1 MKALELQG
9 VSSLRG
15 RREAPTLTHSEEAGP
30 APGIPVLIN
39 LELPASIRCIPHETQ
54 VNVVPHVG
62 LARGSVPSCPA
73 PGSYSEENRD
83 DEYHEIN
90 CNCVTHRHACLGGL
104 RRRRDQRHRRQRR
117 RRWWHGRC
125 RRGGVEFCGA
135 EEGIQKTLYDL
146 PCALTIVDPP
156 LQIPLAVELCA
167 KASVPNNGLVQG
179 VETAMTHSVDVS
191 IDPAIL
197 GLLMMFVDDAA
208 LSAAAT
214 TMTITNGTTTEAL
227 NELPAPLV
235 PIEPVFSLDT
245 VDTNITATADPVTV
259 ALSAFEATITG
270 LGDLQP
276 GGDVHC

>member
-1 MKALELQG
+1 MTNLMKLSVIALLTG
-9 VSSLRG
+9 
-15 RREAPTLTHSEEAGP
+15 TLALVGCGDDGGGGQAGS
-30 APGIPVLIN
+30 GG
-39 LELPASIRCIPHETQ
+39 T
-54 VNVVPHVG
+54 G
-62 LARGSVPSCPA
+62 GS
-73 PGSYSEENRD
+73 
-83 DEYHEIN
+83 
-90 CNCVTHRHACLGGL
+90 GGA
-104 RRRRDQRHRRQRR
+104 
-117 RRWWHGRC
+117 GGGTGGAG
-125 RRGGVEFCGA
+125 GGVEFCGA

-146 PCALTIVDPP
+146 PCELTIEEPP

-227 NELPAPLV
+227 NELPAPLD

-259 ALSAFEATITG
+259 APSAFEATITG
-270 LGDLQP
+270 LGDLMP
-276 GGDVHC
+276 PDGEFTLSNDSDECGAIELATGAEIITFDVVAGGAGG

>member
-1 MKALELQG
+1 
-9 VSSLRG
+9 
-15 RREAPTLTHSEEAGP
+15 
-30 APGIPVLIN
+30 
-39 LELPASIRCIPHETQ
+39 
-54 VNVVPHVG
+54 
-62 LARGSVPSCPA
+62 
-73 PGSYSEENRD
+73 
-83 DEYHEIN
+83 
-90 CNCVTHRHACLGGL
+90 
-104 RRRRDQRHRRQRR
+104 
-117 RRWWHGRC
+117 
-125 RRGGVEFCGA
+125 
-135 EEGIQKTLYDL
+135 
-146 PCALTIVDPP
+146 
-156 LQIPLAVELCA
+156 VELCA

-227 NELPAPLV
+227 NELPAPID

-245 VDTNITATADPVTV
+245 FDTNITATADPVTV

-276 GGDVHC
+276 GGMFTLSDNSDECGAIALAAGEEDISFAVTGTGGTGGGAGGAGGGT